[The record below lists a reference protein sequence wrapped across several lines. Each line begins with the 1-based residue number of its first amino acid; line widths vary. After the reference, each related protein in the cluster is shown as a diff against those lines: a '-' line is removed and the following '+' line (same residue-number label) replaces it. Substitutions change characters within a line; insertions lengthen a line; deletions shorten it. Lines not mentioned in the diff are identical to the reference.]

1 VTPPKVVTPP
11 HATKKVVITG
21 LGLVTPIGIGTE
33 AVWQRLHDPRSAVQ
47 TVTRFDP
54 TPFRSHVAA
63 AIDDFDPVA
72 QLSARTARRT
82 DRCSQLA
89 LAATDLAI
97 ADAGMQLSHE
107 TPSRV
112 GVMMGTAL
120 GGIGFAEE
128 ENSKYVQGG
137 LRAVDPLLALT
148 VFAGAVSCNIA
159 IAHQVTGVN
168 ATNAMSC
175 ASGTLA
181 IGQGFRA
188 IASGEADVVLAGG
201 SEAPLYPLCFGSFA
215 MIRAMSTRN
224 DDPGTASRPFDQGRD
239 GFVMAEGAAVLVL
252 ESLEH
257 AQQRGAKIYAE
268 VAGFGLT
275 NDAHHMTRPLPDGQ
289 EAMRAMQLALREA
302 DVTPTAVDWVNAHGS
317 STPLNDAVEAAAI
330 REVFGAHADQ
340 LMVSGTKGWH
350 GHALG
355 ASGAIE
361 VAIACLAMTRG
372 WTPGSLNCIDPVA
385 EGQLPFVPQG
395 GVPRTPQI
403 VLKNSFGFGG
413 TNATLLLRQSTI

>member
-1 VTPPKVVTPP
+1 MTPPPNKSR
-11 HATKKVVITG
+11 KVVITG
-21 LGLVTPIGIGTE
+21 LGLVTPIGIGAE
-33 AVWQRLHDPRSAVQ
+33 AVWQRLHQPRSAVQ
-47 TVTRFDP
+47 TITRFDP
-54 TPFRSHVAA
+54 SPFRSHVAA
-63 AIDDFDPVA
+63 AIEDFDPVA
-72 QLSARTARRT
+72 QLSAKTARRT

-89 LAATDLAI
+89 LAATGLAL
-97 ADAGMQLSHE
+97 ADAQLELPRESPE
-107 TPSRV
+107 RV

-181 IGQGFRA
+181 IGQAFRA
-188 IASGEADVVLAGG
+188 IASGEADVMLAGG

-224 DDPGTASRPFDQGRD
+224 DDPDGASRPFDQGRD
-239 GFVMAEGAAVLVL
+239 GFVMAEGAAVVVM

-257 AQQRGAKIYAE
+257 AEARGATIYAE
-268 VAGFGLT
+268 VAGFGLS
-275 NDAHHMTRPLPDGQ
+275 NDAHHMTRPLPDGL
-289 EAMRAMQLALREA
+289 EAIRAMRLALREA
-302 DVTPTAVDWVNAHGS
+302 DVTPTTVDWVNAHGS

-330 REVFGAHADQ
+330 REVFGDHADH

-361 VAIACLAMTRG
+361 VAIACLAMTHG
-372 WTPGSLNCIDPVA
+372 WVPESLNCIDPVG
-385 EGQLPFVPQG
+385 EGALQFVPAG
-395 GVPRTPQI
+395 GLHRRPTT

-413 TNATLLLRQSTI
+413 TNATLLLRTPGL